1 MIKWILYN
9 LIYSIFIKSFIAFQI
24 CILSILRPIFYIPN
38 LLVSHLYLTVII
50 LNQNLND
57 EFNLPTH
64 INPIIRDNLP
74 LRLVFNDPRTS
85 YFVRPIIDLYLL
97 TRPKY
102 SASCEQID
110 RLGRV

>member
-1 MIKWILYN
+1 MIKWILYK

-38 LLVSHLYLTVII
+38 LLVSHLYLTA
-50 LNQNLND
+50 NQNLND